1 MDVLIRADASLA
13 MGQGHVMR
21 CLTLAGAL
29 RGQGLLARFVC
40 REHPGN
46 LCDFIE
52 AQGFPVS
59 RLPLPA
65 AASLPQAEPGAGY
78 AAWLGGSWADDAAQ
92 TRAVIAQ
99 AGTRPPWVVVDHY
112 GLDARWESSLR
123 ASAGRIMV
131 IDDLADRPH
140 DADLLLDQNLYPGM
154 DSRYAGLV
162 KADCIQLLGP
172 GHALLRPEFIE
183 ARAQL
188 RVRDGSIRRV
198 LVFFGGSDATNE
210 TGKALDAMAMLDMT
224 GVEVDIVVGAAN
236 PRREVLATRCAGL
249 PKVRFHCQVP
259 HMSELMS
266 AADLSL
272 GAGGSTTWE
281 RCATGLPSLV
291 IAVADNQVAIARAV
305 DQAKALRY
313 LGAGHEVSAH
323 MLAGSINALRDNPEA
338 LRDMSAAA
346 LALVDAR
353 GAGRVVAALKGVP

>member
-1 MDVLIRADASLA
+1 
-13 MGQGHVMR
+13 MR
-21 CLTLAGAL
+21 CLTLAGAF
-29 RGQGLLARFVC
+29 RGQGLLATFVC

-46 LCDFIE
+46 LCDLIE
-52 AQGFPVS
+52 AQGFPLR
-59 RLPLPA
+59 RLPMPA
-65 AASLPQAEPGAGY
+65 AASLPRAEPGAGY
-78 AAWLGGSWADDAAQ
+78 AAWLGASWADDAAQ

-112 GLDARWESSLR
+112 GLDVRWESSLR

-140 DADLLLDQNLYPGM
+140 EADLLLDQNLYPGRGR
-154 DSRYAGLV
+154 RYAGLV

-172 GHALLRPEFIE
+172 SYALLRPEFIE

-210 TGKALDAMAMLDMT
+210 TGKALDAMSMLDMT

-236 PRREVLATRCAGL
+236 PRREVLAARCAGL
-249 PKVRFHCQVP
+249 PGVRFHCQVP
-259 HMSELMS
+259 YMGELMS

-313 LGAGHEVSAH
+313 LGAEHEVSAH
-323 MLAGSINALRDNPEA
+323 MLAGSITALRDNPKA
-338 LRDMSAAA
+338 LQDMSAAA
-346 LALVDAR
+346 LALVDVR
-353 GAGRVVAALKGVP
+353 GAGCVVAALKGVA